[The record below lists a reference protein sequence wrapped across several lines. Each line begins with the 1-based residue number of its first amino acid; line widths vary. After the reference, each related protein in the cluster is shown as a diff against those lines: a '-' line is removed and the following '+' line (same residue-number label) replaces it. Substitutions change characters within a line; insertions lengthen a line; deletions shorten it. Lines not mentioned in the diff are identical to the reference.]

1 MVEAERFRP
10 APGRHAG
17 VGARVHGGAH
27 QVRASAG
34 KQWACACRTGA
45 PSWPCHRRLMA
56 ACFFGFFLRSNVG
69 IEKNTSAQTVKQSN
83 AGGGTRSIGACTQL
97 LYWLH
102 ALDCLSR
109 STLTRPGNQGGEHR
123 SFGRRGAP
131 WHPGDA
137 CTPGQ
142 ATRERG
148 GAGYL
153 CELLR
158 RRRRCAVGDDALW
171 VRGKR
176 FATQPTLMYSRF
188 TVFECFTDFWRCTVK
203 NN

>member
-1 MVEAERFRP
+1 MVEAAAGVEAERFRP

-142 ATRERG
+142 ATRELCGSRG
-148 GAGYL
+148 RARGSGGRHARESRVDGDET
-153 CELLR
+153 CEMMFQASVYCLGVS
-158 RRRRCAVGDDALW
+158 AKPA
-171 VRGKR
+171 
-176 FATQPTLMYSRF
+176 
-188 TVFECFTDFWRCTVK
+188 
-203 NN
+203 

>member
-1 MVEAERFRP
+1 
-10 APGRHAG
+10 
-17 VGARVHGGAH
+17 
-27 QVRASAG
+27 
-34 KQWACACRTGA
+34 
-45 PSWPCHRRLMA
+45 
-56 ACFFGFFLRSNVG
+56 LRSNVG

-176 FATQPTLMYSRF
+176 FATQPTLMYSRRGLPGRTGPCQNVSLAF
-188 TVFECFTDFWRCTVK
+188 DLRRVERRPAVGGVSMRVRSRCPAEYNPIQRYLSANDRAHSPPTRADA
-203 NN
+203 NRAAIGGDESS